1 MSQIRN
7 TPDIVGDLAEVNRA
21 QIEHRATWMGLIYD
35 EMLQAGLDAEPMIRR
50 AIKRCGLIHGD
61 RIKERCSSS
70 WDCTDF
76 KDAFLGTERSV
87 VAQTFQM
94 KNIQADPEQVGVD
107 FHYCPLLSAWQK
119 LGFDDERCANLC
131 DMAMDGDRGIAEAM
145 GLTLELEETL
155 ANGDAACKLR
165 FRR

>member
-1 MSQIRN
+1 MCS
-7 TPDIVGDLAEVNRA
+7 VFE
-21 QIEHRATWMGLIYD
+21 
-35 EMLQAGLDAEPMIRR
+35 GLDQPCAVDNKQEFLLRR
-50 AIKRCGLIHGD
+50 VSMLLFNI
-61 RIKERCSSS
+61 IKERCGSS

-119 LGFDDERCANLC
+119 LGFDDERCADLYDIAIN
-131 DMAMDGDRGIAEAM
+131 RNRNIAEASSP
-145 GLTLELEETL
+145 
-155 ANGDAACKLR
+155 
-165 FRR
+165 